1 MQFQQPN
8 MLWGMLLLA
17 IPLLIHLFQFHRT
30 QTIYFPGVFRLIQ
43 RLQHARQQKKVQHWI
58 VLLARMMAITC
69 LVFAFAMPSCSS
81 STRNQEYSHVVVL
94 FDNSYS
100 MGTKNADG
108 VIIEQARSQARTM
121 LSGLA
126 QEAQVRL
133 FTQDPLTNT
142 GWMSPAQALSV
153 IDTIPLCPQQ
163 RKWSDW
169 TAQVDELLHEG
180 GIASLKVMAFGDG
193 QLSAM
198 ANKPQLIS
206 APAVDWEYVLYPLD
220 PTQSGGNVGIDTVWY
235 QSVWQ
240 NADAGANVLL
250 KAKIRNYTESSKEL
264 SLRMVSDGKTMH
276 VKSLKLEAQGVAEV
290 EFPLSE
296 IELSQASALQL
307 DEDGFGYDNIK
318 YLHPIKQNQTV
329 VGVLGIDD
337 AVTAMFAS
345 QPLLKKVDLK
355 RADLLAGNKG
365 VLQSAHAIV
374 LINDAVYTAQEMAS
388 LRDFVASGK
397 GVIQFFAD
405 PIRRKNFNL
414 GFGDLRGEWLGGQAG
429 KGVLS
434 RNKGLNSDRDLQ
446 VDRLALAGFQHPIFQ
461 NAFGE
466 SISEKTEMP
475 WVGGHLKLESSLDF
489 ETILQLESGD
499 PILLQR
505 VQGTGSYW
513 VWLSDLRSGSQS
525 LKSSVWFLPIFTQII
540 ASSAVVEQSLYGE
553 LFSGNLLPLPSNVQV
568 DERAASLRGKS
579 GNIVIDLQQNSSQ
592 HTSMYVGSQPQYP
605 GYFWLVGS
613 GGEDSVQIALN
624 LGKQESDLRSFA
636 DWKSIFLVG
645 GHGLTL
651 SQGNGITPIMHNA
664 PLNTPWR
671 LFIWGAAFFFAV
683 EVVIILLKDRIITSE
698 SVKL

>member
-8 MLWGMLLLA
+8 MLWGLLLLA

-30 QTIYFPGVFRLIQ
+30 QTIYFPGIFRLIQ

-81 STRNQEYSHVVVL
+81 SNRNQEYSHVVVL

-198 ANKPQLIS
+198 ADKPQLIS
-206 APAVDWEYVLYPLD
+206 VPAVDWEYVLYPLD

-235 QSVWQ
+235 ESVWQ

-250 KAKIRNYTESSKEL
+250 KAKIRNYTESSKET
-264 SLRMVSDGKTMH
+264 SLRMVSAGKTMH
-276 VKSLKLEAQGVAEV
+276 VKSVKLQAQGVAEV
-290 EFPLSE
+290 EFPLLE
-296 IELSQASALQL
+296 IELSQSSALQL

-337 AVTAMFAS
+337 AVTALFAS

-355 RADLLAGNKG
+355 RADLLSGNKG
-365 VLQSAHAIV
+365 VLRSAHAIV

-414 GFGDLRGEWLGGQAG
+414 GFGDLRGEWLGGQIG

-434 RNKGLNSDRDLQ
+434 RNKGPNLDRDLQ
-446 VDRLALAGFQHPIFQ
+446 VDRLALAGFQHPILQ

-489 ETILQLESGD
+489 ETVLQLESGD

-568 DERAASLRGKS
+568 DERAAKLRGKS

-613 GGEDSVQIALN
+613 SGEDSVQIALN

-636 DWKSIFLVG
+636 DWKSISLG
-645 GHGLTL
+645 GGNGLTL

>member
-568 DERAASLRGKS
+568 DERAATLRGKS

>member
-235 QSVWQ
+235 ESVWQ

-568 DERAASLRGKS
+568 DERAAKLRGKS

-613 GGEDSVQIALN
+613 SGEDSVQIALN

>member
-1 MQFQQPN
+1 MHFQQPN
-8 MLWGMLLLA
+8 MLWGLLLLA

-108 VIIEQARSQARTM
+108 VIIEQAKSQARTM

-126 QEAQVRL
+126 QETQVRL

-180 GIASLKVMAFGDG
+180 GISSLKVMAFGDG
-193 QLSAM
+193 QLSAL
-198 ANKPQLIS
+198 AAKPQLLS
-206 APAVDWEYVLYPLD
+206 ATNVDWEYVLYPLD
-220 PTQSGGNVGIDTVWY
+220 PSQGGGNVAIDTVWY
-235 QSVWQ
+235 ESVWQ
-240 NADAGANVLL
+240 NADAGSNVLL
-250 KAKIRNYTESSKEL
+250 KARIRNYTESSKET
-264 SLRMVSDGKTMH
+264 SLRMLGEKKTMH
-276 VKSLKLEAQGVAEV
+276 VKSVKLEAQGITEV

-296 IELSQASALQL
+296 MELSKASALQL
-307 DEDGFGYDNIK
+307 DEDGFGYDNQK

-329 VGVLGIDD
+329 VGVLGADD
-337 AVTAMFAS
+337 AVSAMFAS
-345 QPLLKKVDLK
+345 QPLLKKVEFT
-355 RADLLAGNKG
+355 RSDLLAGDKG
-365 VLQSAHAIV
+365 VLSSAHAIV
-374 LINDAVYTAQEMAS
+374 LINDGVYSGQELAV

-397 GVIQFFAD
+397 VVLQFFVD
-405 PIRRKNFNL
+405 PIRRKNLNI
-414 GFGDLRGEWLGGQAG
+414 GFGELRGEWLGGQAS
-429 KGVLS
+429 KGGVVGRRGTS
-434 RNKGLNSDRDLQ
+434 GAGDLQ
-446 VDRLALAGFQHPIFQ
+446 VDRLAVAGFQHPIFEK
-461 NAFGE
+461 AFGE

-489 ETILQLESGD
+489 ETVLQLESGD
-499 PILLQR
+499 PILLKR
-505 VQGTGSYW
+505 VQGAGSYW
-513 VWLSDLRSGSQS
+513 IWLSDLRSGSQS
-525 LKSSVWFLPIFTQII
+525 LKSSAWFLPIFTQVI
-540 ASSAVVEQSLYGE
+540 ASSAVVEQPLYGE

-592 HTSMYVGSQPQYP
+592 NTSIYIGSQPQYP

-613 GGEDSVQIALN
+613 GGKDSVEIALN
-624 LGKQESDLRSFA
+624 LGRQESDLRSFD
-636 DWKSIFLVG
+636 DWKSMSVPG
-645 GHGLTL
+645 GNRLTL
-651 SQGNGITPIMHNA
+651 SKGDGIAPIMHNA

-683 EVVIILLKDRIITSE
+683 EVVIILLRDKIIPSE
-698 SVKL
+698 SVKS

>member
-8 MLWGMLLLA
+8 MLWGLLLLA

-30 QTIYFPGVFRLIQ
+30 QTIYFPGIFRLIQ

-81 STRNQEYSHVVVL
+81 SNRNQEYSHVVVL

-198 ANKPQLIS
+198 ADKPQLIS

-235 QSVWQ
+235 ESVWQ

-250 KAKIRNYTESSKEL
+250 KAKIRNYTESSKET

-276 VKSLKLEAQGVAEV
+276 VKSVKLEAQGVAEV

-337 AVTAMFAS
+337 ALTALFAS

-355 RADLLAGNKG
+355 RADLLSGNKG

-405 PIRRKNFNL
+405 PIHRKNFNL
-414 GFGDLRGEWLGGQAG
+414 GFGDLRGEWLGSQTG

-434 RNKGLNSDRDLQ
+434 RNKGPNLDRDVQ

-489 ETILQLESGD
+489 ETVLQLESGD

-568 DERAASLRGKS
+568 DERAAKLRGKS

-613 GGEDSVQIALN
+613 SGEDSVQIALN

-636 DWKSIFLVG
+636 DWKSISLG
-645 GHGLTL
+645 GGNGLTL

>member
-568 DERAASLRGKS
+568 DERAAKLRGKS

>member
-198 ANKPQLIS
+198 AEKPQLIS
-206 APAVDWEYVLYPLD
+206 VPAVDWEYVLYPLD

-568 DERAASLRGKS
+568 DERAAKLRGKS

-636 DWKSIFLVG
+636 DWKSISLG
-645 GHGLTL
+645 GGNGLTL

>member
-8 MLWGMLLLA
+8 MLWGLLLLA

-198 ANKPQLIS
+198 ADKPQLIS
-206 APAVDWEYVLYPLD
+206 VPAVDWEYVLYPLD

-235 QSVWQ
+235 ESVWQ

-434 RNKGLNSDRDLQ
+434 RDKGLNLDRDLQ

-568 DERAASLRGKS
+568 DERAAKLRGKS

-636 DWKSIFLVG
+636 DWKSISLG
-645 GHGLTL
+645 GGNGLTL

>member
-1 MQFQQPN
+1 
-8 MLWGMLLLA
+8 LLLLA

-198 ANKPQLIS
+198 ADKPQLIS

-568 DERAASLRGKS
+568 DERAAKLRGKS

-636 DWKSIFLVG
+636 DWKSISLG
-645 GHGLTL
+645 GGNGLTL

>member
-1 MQFQQPN
+1 
-8 MLWGMLLLA
+8 
-17 IPLLIHLFQFHRT
+17 
-30 QTIYFPGVFRLIQ
+30 
-43 RLQHARQQKKVQHWI
+43 
-58 VLLARMMAITC
+58 
-69 LVFAFAMPSCSS
+69 MPSCSS
-81 STRNQEYSHVVVL
+81 SNRNQEYSHVVVL

-198 ANKPQLIS
+198 ADKPQLIS
-206 APAVDWEYVLYPLD
+206 APAVDWEFVLYPLD

-235 QSVWQ
+235 ESVWQ
-240 NADAGANVLL
+240 NADAAAHVLL
-250 KAKIRNYTESSKEL
+250 KAKIRNYSESPKET
-264 SLRMVSDGKTMH
+264 SVRMLGQGKTLH
-276 VKSLKLEAQGVAEV
+276 VKSIKLEAQGTAEV
-290 EFPLSE
+290 QFALSDLE
-296 IELSQASALQL
+296 MTQASLLQL

-337 AVTAMFAS
+337 AVTALFAS

-355 RADLLAGNKG
+355 RADLLSGNKG

-414 GFGDLRGEWLGGQAG
+414 GFGDLRGEWLGSQTG

-434 RNKGLNSDRDLQ
+434 RNKGPNLDRDLQ

-475 WVGGHLKLESSLDF
+475 WVGGHFKLESSLDF
-489 ETILQLESGD
+489 ETVLQLESGD

-568 DERAASLRGKS
+568 DERAAKLRGKS
-579 GNIVIDLQQNSSQ
+579 CNIVIDLQQNSSQ

-605 GYFWLVGS
+605 GYFCLVGS
-613 GGEDSVQIALN
+613 SGEDSVQIALN

-636 DWKSIFLVG
+636 DWKSISLG
-645 GHGLTL
+645 GGNGLTL

-664 PLNTPWR
+664 PLNTPWC

>member
-1 MQFQQPN
+1 MQFQHPN
-8 MLWGMLLLA
+8 MLWGLLLLA

-198 ANKPQLIS
+198 ADKPQLIS

-568 DERAASLRGKS
+568 DERAAKLRGKS

-613 GGEDSVQIALN
+613 SGEDSVQIALN

-636 DWKSIFLVG
+636 DWKSISLG
-645 GHGLTL
+645 GGNGLTL

-698 SVKL
+698 FVKL

>member
-568 DERAASLRGKS
+568 DERAAKLRGKS

-624 LGKQESDLRSFA
+624 LGKEESDLRSFA

>member
-8 MLWGMLLLA
+8 MLWGLLLLA

-198 ANKPQLIS
+198 ADKPQLIS

-250 KAKIRNYTESSKEL
+250 KAKIRNYTESSKEV

-568 DERAASLRGKS
+568 DERAAKLRGKS

-636 DWKSIFLVG
+636 DWKSISLG
-645 GHGLTL
+645 GGNGLTL

-698 SVKL
+698 FVKL

>member
-43 RLQHARQQKKVQHWI
+43 RLQNARQQKKVQHWI

-355 RADLLAGNKG
+355 RADLLSGNKG

-568 DERAASLRGKS
+568 DERAAKLRGKS

-636 DWKSIFLVG
+636 DWKSISLG
-645 GHGLTL
+645 GGNGLTL